1 MPTLKGQKPKP
12 QVIQIR
18 MGDVPFEVCAACKGE
33 VFIQGVKWKKVSAI
47 QSLIGK
53 EEVATWPALICAN
66 ANCQTVVGETP
77 KAGSA

>member
-1 MPTLKGQKPKP
+1 MPTLKGEQPKL

-47 QSLIGK
+47 QSPTGK

-66 ANCQTVVGETP
+66 ANCQLVVGDSL
-77 KAGSA
+77 KAQSA